1 MDGTPRVPTY
11 SKMVWSWSDVGG
23 SSVMFSSN
31 SARSGA
37 VCAEWSLAWS
47 SVACWVA
54 LADACLRREAT
65 RTEAGEL
72 AL

>member
-1 MDGTPRVPTY
+1 
-11 SKMVWSWSDVGG
+11 
-23 SSVMFSSN
+23 MFSSN

-47 SVACWVA
+47 SVACSVA
-54 LADACLRREAT
+54 FADTCLRRVAT

-72 AL
+72 ALWKRVTMSLVLCC